1 MSIVVTAF
9 GFFCFPKSKK
19 FMIGVFARISSTCRT
34 QLAGSIG
41 PFSRLG
47 AFSSTIVGTSRFGT
61 GLAGYGAFSPMR
73 ISVRFV
79 TYGRE
84 YQPNTLK
91 RKRSFGFLARL
102 KSKTGRKIL
111 LRRMLKGR
119 KYLTH

>member
-9 GFFCFPKSKK
+9 GFFCFPKSQKVM
-19 FMIGVFARISSTCRT
+19 FGVFARISSTCRT
-34 QLAGSIG
+34 RLAGSIG
-41 PFSRLG
+41 LFGRLG
-47 AFSSTIVGTSRFGT
+47 AFSSTIVGTSRVGT
-61 GLAGYGAFSPMR
+61 GFGVSSPMR
-73 ISVRFV
+73 IPVRFV